1 MVRVIGQDTML
12 HISFG
17 MAALVFNIVLYILT
31 CALGTDQVHKN
42 LKFRTL
48 TVIVGVGNIISMLD
62 NIFRHSDRF
71 DTPAAIELLLLL
83 MVFLFNVFL
92 TYYMSLY
99 MEGFFE
105 NLKYKKVITPINQ
118 AIVISSVVLTVAVY
132 IWQIMIY
139 KGGNITD
146 NVPIWVRIVLGY
158 IYELYFLFYVVI
170 LFVKYGKTLSSRAGL
185 TSLAAFAVTIGGV
198 LFELLNTF
206 GVGSN
211 ILFNYFGAVIGL
223 YIFYIGV
230 ETPDYQNLLQSITE
244 LDEARQLADEANH
257 AKSDFLANMS
267 HEIRTP
273 INAVLGMNEMI
284 LREAEDDTILTYAE
298 NIENAGSTLLGL
310 INDILDFSK
319 IEAGKIEIIPVDYD
333 ISNVISDL
341 VNMISTRAD
350 EKGLLLEFDFDQT
363 MPRYLHGDEV
373 RVKQVITNILTN
385 AVKYTEKGNIY
396 FCIAYE
402 RAGDDPNDVYLKVA
416 VKDTGIG
423 IKEEDLPKLFSEF
436 ERIEEKRNRNIEGTG
451 LGMSITMSLLRMMG
465 SALEVE
471 STYGV
476 GSTFHFKLKQEV
488 VNWEELGDYEN
499 AINERRK
506 DHKKYR
512 EKFIAPEARVLVV
525 DDNRMNLMVFG
536 SLIKQTMVQIDTAES
551 GAAGLE
557 LTGKN
562 KYDIIFLDHM
572 MPEMDG
578 IETLRR
584 LRNQTDGPNTTTPV
598 ICLTANAI
606 SGARESYISYGF
618 EDYLSK
624 PIDSGEL
631 EAMLIDFLPED
642 KIREPLEKKTVSSDS
657 NIVPEELMPLMG
669 SSIDVKAGIK
679 SSGDLEFYKTVLK
692 VFYETTDDKARELDH
707 FFEEKDFKNY
717 TIRIHALKS
726 SARII
731 GAMAFGEAA
740 QELENAG
747 RAEDWD
753 YLSSHHPGLMGAYR
767 GFKELLSLVF
777 AEQKTDAGP
786 EASDKVMAGI
796 YDRIRSA
803 AEAMDYGE
811 LEDIIDE
818 MSGYT
823 IPEGERSKW
832 DSIMSAFDRIDYD
845 AVLEVLDQT

>member
-1 MVRVIGQDTML
+1 
-12 HISFG
+12 
-17 MAALVFNIVLYILT
+17 
-31 CALGTDQVHKN
+31 
-42 LKFRTL
+42 
-48 TVIVGVGNIISMLD
+48 
-62 NIFRHSDRF
+62 
-71 DTPAAIELLLLL
+71 
-83 MVFLFNVFL
+83 
-92 TYYMSLY
+92 
-99 MEGFFE
+99 
-105 NLKYKKVITPINQ
+105 
-118 AIVISSVVLTVAVY
+118 
-132 IWQIMIY
+132 
-139 KGGNITD
+139 
-146 NVPIWVRIVLGY
+146 
-158 IYELYFLFYVVI
+158 
-170 LFVKYGKTLSSRAGL
+170 
-185 TSLAAFAVTIGGV
+185 
-198 LFELLNTF
+198 
-206 GVGSN
+206 
-211 ILFNYFGAVIGL
+211 
-223 YIFYIGV
+223 
-230 ETPDYQNLLQSITE
+230 
-244 LDEARQLADEANH
+244 
-257 AKSDFLANMS
+257 
-267 HEIRTP
+267 
-273 INAVLGMNEMI
+273 
-284 LREAEDDTILTYAE
+284 
-298 NIENAGSTLLGL
+298 
-310 INDILDFSK
+310 
-319 IEAGKIEIIPVDYD
+319 
-333 ISNVISDL
+333 
-341 VNMISTRAD
+341 
-350 EKGLLLEFDFDQT
+350 
-363 MPRYLHGDEV
+363 
-373 RVKQVITNILTN
+373 
-385 AVKYTEKGNIY
+385 
-396 FCIAYE
+396 
-402 RAGDDPNDVYLKVA
+402 
-416 VKDTGIG
+416 
-423 IKEEDLPKLFSEF
+423 
-436 ERIEEKRNRNIEGTG
+436 
-451 LGMSITMSLLRMMG
+451 MMG

-606 SGARESYISYGF
+606 SGARESYISSGF

-692 VFYETTDDKARELDH
+692 VFYETIDDKARELDH

-753 YLSSHHPGLMGAYR
+753 YLSSHHPGFMGAYR